1 MQEFLQNDV
10 IVLGEY
16 RLTVMQIIIAL
27 AVLVIT
33 WFATKGLKKI
43 IVERGNY
50 SELERG
56 RRNSIYQLLQYVI
69 WVLVILLTLEG
80 LGFKITLLLAG
91 SAALLVGIGLGLQ
104 EVFKDFISGIILL
117 FDGTIRVSDII
128 EVDGVVGRVREIRL
142 RASEIET
149 RDGIVMI
156 IPNSA
161 FITGHVVNWTHNRKL
176 TRFSIVVGVAYGSD
190 VRKVERV
197 LKECAANHDDVV
209 RNPEPYVFFSDFADS
224 QLTFTLH
231 FFSRSVFGIEFLK
244 SDLRFAINQAFKE
257 NDITIPFPQ
266 RVLHMSPKDELTGGD
281 SSAD

>member
-1 MQEFLQNDV
+1 MKEFLQRD
-10 IVLGEY
+10 IISIGDYE
-16 RLTVMQIIIAL
+16 LTVFQIVATF
-27 AVLVIT
+27 AVLAIT
-33 WFATKGLKKI
+33 WFAVKGLKKV

-56 RRNSIYQLLQYVI
+56 RRNSIYKLLQYII
-69 WVLVILLTLEG
+69 WVVVFLVTLEG
-80 LGFKITLLLAG
+80 LGFQITLLLAG
-91 SAALLVGIGLGLQ
+91 SAALLVGVGLGLQ

-128 EVDGVVGRVREIRL
+128 EVDGQVGRVKEIRL

-176 TRFSIVVGVAYGSD
+176 TRFSVVVGVAYGSD
-190 VRKVERV
+190 VRKVEQV
-197 LKECAANHDDVV
+197 LIECAKAHEEVV
-209 RNPEPYVFFSDFADS
+209 KTPDPFVFFSDFGDS

-231 FFSRSVFGIEFLK
+231 FFSRSVMRIEFVK
-244 SDLRFAINQAFKE
+244 SDLRFAIDEAFRE
-257 NDITIPFPQ
+257 NGVTIPFPQ
-266 RVLHMSPKDELTGGD
+266 RDIWIKEGK
-281 SSAD
+281 